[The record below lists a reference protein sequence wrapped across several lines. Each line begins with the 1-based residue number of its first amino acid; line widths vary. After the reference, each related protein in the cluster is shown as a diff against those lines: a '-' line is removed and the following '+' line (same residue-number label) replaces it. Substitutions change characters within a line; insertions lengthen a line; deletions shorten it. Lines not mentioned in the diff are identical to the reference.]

1 MDRGR
6 AGRPANPM
14 PFSPMRGHVFIGA
27 GRRRNERRIR
37 WVIGL
42 TAATMPAELM
52 GGTVLGSMA
61 LAADGRRMCAHAGAL
76 LISALDYR
84 CARRHRP

>member
-14 PFSPMRGHVFIGA
+14 PFSPMHEHVFIGA
-27 GRRRNERRIR
+27 GLRRNERRIW
-37 WVIGL
+37 WVFGL
-42 TAATMPAELM
+42 TAATMPAELI
-52 GGTVLGSMA
+52 GGTVLGSVA
-61 LAADGRRMCAHAGAL
+61 LVADGRRMSTHAGAL
-76 LISALDYR
+76 LISALAYR

>member
-14 PFSPMRGHVFIGA
+14 PFSPMHEHVFIGA

-42 TAATMPAELM
+42 TAATMPA
-52 GGTVLGSMA
+52 
-61 LAADGRRMCAHAGAL
+61 R
-76 LISALDYR
+76 LISGNDFG
-84 CARRHRP
+84 

>member
-14 PFSPMRGHVFIGA
+14 PFSPMHEHVFIGA

-42 TAATMPAELM
+42 TAATMPA
-52 GGTVLGSMA
+52 
-61 LAADGRRMCAHAGAL
+61 R
-76 LISALDYR
+76 LISGNDFD
-84 CARRHRP
+84 